1 MKAPIFFQAV
11 LAIEAVL
18 EIRYGFEVKDNYSI
32 LRKIFTRKLTHP
44 FSNQWH
50 QSYLS
55 DRIIQTDFLPY
66 SKMSLK

>member
-1 MKAPIFFQAV
+1 MKAPIFFQVV

-44 FSNQWH
+44 FSNQ
-50 QSYLS
+50 
-55 DRIIQTDFLPY
+55 
-66 SKMSLK
+66 